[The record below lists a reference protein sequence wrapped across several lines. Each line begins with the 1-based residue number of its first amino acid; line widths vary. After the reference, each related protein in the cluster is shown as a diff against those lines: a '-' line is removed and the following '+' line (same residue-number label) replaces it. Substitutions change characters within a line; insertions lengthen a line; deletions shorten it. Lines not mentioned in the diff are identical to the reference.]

1 MFGEIQKM
9 ETMIEDNINP
19 LLENDDDISI
29 WDITLM
35 DGLEDEDFSDY
46 ESTTDFFIK
55 VIYLL

>member
-46 ESTTDFFIK
+46 ESIID
-55 VIYLL
+55 

>member
-46 ESTTDFFIK
+46 ESTTD
-55 VIYLL
+55 